1 MISRKFCIAP
11 MMDWTDRHD
20 RMFLRSFSKNV
31 LLYTEMVTSSALEYG
46 DAKYLL
52 QHNPEE
58 YPVALQIGGSKP
70 AELARGAKLGE
81 RAGFEEINLNVGC
94 PSDRVKSGAFG
105 ACLMA
110 NPTLVA
116 DCIKS
121 MKDTVEIPV
130 TVKSRIGIDEID
142 SEAELLDFVG
152 VVSESGCKT
161 FIIHARKALLSG
173 LSPKEN
179 REIPPLKYAR
189 VLAVKKQFPTLEIVV
204 NGGITT
210 FEQVEDFLQNL
221 DGVMIGRE
229 AYQNPFFLNGVDK
242 AFFNEP
248 SRNKK
253 REDYLMEYLPYIEK
267 ELKVGTPL
275 KHMTRHLLGLFKG
288 EPGGKNFRRHLT
300 ENSIRKDAGTEVIQ
314 EALQLVRHRC

>member
-1 MISRKFCIAP
+1 
-11 MMDWTDRHD
+11 
-20 RMFLRSFSKNV
+20 
-31 LLYTEMVTSSALEYG
+31 MVTSSALEHG

-242 AFFNEP
+242 AFFNET
-248 SRNKK
+248 SSNKK
-253 REDYLMEYLPYIEK
+253 REDYLIEYLPYIEK
-267 ELKVGTPL
+267 ELKLGTPL
-275 KHMTRHLLGLFKG
+275 KHMTRHLLGLFRG
-288 EPGGKNFRRHLT
+288 EPGGKNFRRYLT
-300 ENSIRKDAGTEVIQ
+300 ENSIRKDAGTEVVQ
-314 EALQLVRHRC
+314 EALQLVRHRY